1 MSRTNFAELIEWSTR
16 ESGKSVQIFSKYIPE
31 LLFVLDSV
39 GKYFIRTIVKP
50 YSMTES
56 NQRSVKRWF
65 INNVMTTQ

>member
-16 ESGKSVQIFSKYIPE
+16 EFGKSVQVFSKYIPE

-56 NQRSVKRWF
+56 NQRSV
-65 INNVMTTQ
+65 